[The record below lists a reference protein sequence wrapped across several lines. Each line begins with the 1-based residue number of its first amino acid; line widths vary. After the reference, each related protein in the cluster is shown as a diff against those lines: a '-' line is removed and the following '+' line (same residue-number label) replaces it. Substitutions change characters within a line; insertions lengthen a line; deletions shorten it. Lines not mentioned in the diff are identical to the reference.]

1 MNMNYI
7 IYGFSRTIFVFLMV
21 VAIGVSL
28 KLLNINNSIK
38 ISVIIFNL
46 LLIFCGYKFVEKSSK
61 EKYKNSL
68 FLSIIISFSFAL
80 IFSLFN
86 EFELLII
93 FKNILSILFFISIGI
108 FSRYIVEFFNYL
120 LK

>member
-7 IYGFSRTIFVFLMV
+7 IYGFSRIIFVFLMV

-28 KLLNINNSIK
+28 KLLNINNSIE

-86 EFELLII
+86 KFELLII

-108 FSRYIVEFFNYL
+108 FSRYIVEFFNYF